1 MRIIKSVLKISTLA
15 VLASSLLTSHVF
27 AAKVLKLHHLNNNDP
42 FDNPTGAMASVFKSL
57 VESGTN
63 GEIEVQ
69 LFPNSQ
75 LGKDAE
81 VLFQV
86 KAGVIQSGIHSVGGI
101 ASAYPLI
108 GVLDVP
114 FAYPNIS
121 ATYKVFDGPF
131 GDKLAADILAKTDIQ
146 VLGFGDSGGFF
157 ALSNSKHEV
166 RSPDDMKGLKIR
178 TMGLDT
184 HKAVIQSL
192 GGQPTAIAWSE
203 VYTALQ
209 TGVADGQMNP
219 VSIISFAKFYEVQ
232 KYLTLTGHL
241 FTPYVWTINPKF
253 YNGLTEEQKKVI
265 NYAAHSG
272 IVAGRGIARV
282 IEASDRG
289 LPALAKTM
297 QIYTPNVAQRLA
309 FEEVSQPI
317 VKKMIIEKY
326 GSEGE
331 NLMNE
336 FLAAIE
342 AQ

>member
-1 MRIIKSVLKISTLA
+1 MKLIKRTLKTA
-15 VLASSLLTSHVF
+15 AFSLIATGCLLNPAM
-27 AAKVLKLHHLNNNDP
+27 AAKTLKLHHLNNNDP
-42 FDNPTGAMASVFKSL
+42 FDNPTGAMATVFKSL

-75 LGKDAE
+75 LGKDNE
-81 VLFQV
+81 VIFQV
-86 KAGVIQSGIHSVGGI
+86 KAGVVQSGIHSVGGV
-101 ASAYPLI
+101 AAAYPLI

-131 GDKLAADILAKTDIQ
+131 GDKLAADIQDKAGLK

-157 ALSNSKHEV
+157 ALTNSKREIH
-166 RSPDDMKGLKIR
+166 SPADMKGLKIR
-178 TMGLDT
+178 TMGLDS
-184 HKAVIQSL
+184 HKAVIESL
-192 GGQPTAIAWSE
+192 GGQPAAIAWSE

-219 VSIISFAKFYEVQ
+219 VPIISFAKFAEVQ

-241 FTPYVWTINPKF
+241 FTPYVWTINSNF
-253 YNGLTEEQKKVI
+253 YDSLTEDEKNVVD
-265 NYAAHSG
+265 YAARSA

-289 LPALAKTM
+289 LAQLKKTM
-297 QIYTPNVAQRLA
+297 IVYTPTAEERKA
-309 FEEVSQPI
+309 FKDVSQPV
-317 VKKMIIEKY
+317 VKKVIVDKY

-331 NLMNE
+331 ALMNS
-336 FLAAIE
+336 FLAAIDN
-342 AQ
+342 Q

>member
-1 MRIIKSVLKISTLA
+1 MSIIKSVLKISTTA
-15 VLASSLLTSHVF
+15 VLASSLLISPVF

-75 LGKDAE
+75 LGKDGE

-86 KAGVIQSGIHSVGGI
+86 KAGVVQSGIHSVGGI

-157 ALSNSKHEV
+157 ALSNSKREV
-166 RSPDDMKGLKIR
+166 RSPEDMKGLKIR

-192 GGQPTAIAWSE
+192 GGQPAAIAWSE

-219 VSIISFAKFYEVQ
+219 VPIISFAKFSEVQ

-253 YNGLTEEQKKVI
+253 YNGLTAEQKAVI
-265 NYAAHSG
+265 NYAARSA

-282 IEASDRG
+282 IEASERG

-297 QIYTPNVAQRLA
+297 QIYTPTAAQKIVFKEA
-309 FEEVSQPI
+309 SQPI
-317 VKKMIIEKY
+317 VKKVIVEKY
-326 GSEGE
+326 GPEGE
-331 NLMNE
+331 KLMNE